1 MGLTHRRGRD
11 NLDELVKQ
19 LESLGAT
26 KVFTYNELEDKSF
39 RKTVKELTGG
49 KVKFRIG
56 HSNFH

>member
-1 MGLTHRRGRD
+1 MHRGRRD

-26 KVFTYNELEDKSF
+26 KVFTYNDLEDKSF

-49 KVKFRIG
+49 KVNFRVF
-56 HSNFH
+56 HSP